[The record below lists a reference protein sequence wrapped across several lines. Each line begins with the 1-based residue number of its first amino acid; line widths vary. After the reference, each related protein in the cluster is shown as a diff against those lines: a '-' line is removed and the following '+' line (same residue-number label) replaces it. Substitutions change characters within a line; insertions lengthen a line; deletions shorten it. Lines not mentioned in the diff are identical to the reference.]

1 MDYKKITN
9 KNYNLHII
17 NTDKFKTIN
26 VMVNFKRKIKKDEI
40 TIRNLLND
48 ILINTSKKYK
58 TSRDIEIETEELYDL
73 GISSNPHKSGNYH
86 IISFK
91 ETFLNEKYTEK
102 GMNEKSIEFLLEL
115 IFNANINDN
124 KFDKEYFEIIKR
136 TVEDDIKSLKDNTKK
151 YSLTRLYE
159 EMDKGPLSYR
169 TCGYLEDVDKI
180 TYSNLYDYY
189 KTVIENDKIDIFIIG
204 NLSNTY
210 EQLFNKYIKNTIR
223 IEDNMSH
230 YLDLEVTEE
239 KIKKETIKTNQS
251 KLSIGL
257 KIKDITDFELKYV
270 INLYSLILGGSSNS
284 KLFKVVREEN
294 SLCYY
299 ISSSVSVISK
309 IITIIAGINASDYD
323 KTIKL
328 IREEIDKLKNGNIN
342 EQDIEE
348 AKKIYISGCKEVYD
362 SPNLIINNYLSHEYA
377 DLDLVSDRIKTIE
390 KVTKEDI
397 IRLAKKVVIDTIFL
411 LEGTDENEET
421 SSL

>member
-1 MDYKKITN
+1 
-9 KNYNLHII
+9 
-17 NTDKFKTIN
+17 
-26 VMVNFKRKIKKDEI
+26 
-40 TIRNLLND
+40 
-48 ILINTSKKYK
+48 
-58 TSRDIEIETEELYDL
+58 
-73 GISSNPHKSGNYH
+73 
-86 IISFK
+86 
-91 ETFLNEKYTEK
+91 
-102 GMNEKSIEFLLEL
+102 MNEKSIEFLLEL

-180 TYSNLYDYY
+180 TESNLYDYY

-204 NLSNTY
+204 NLSDTY
-210 EQLFNKYIKNTIR
+210 EQLFNKYIPDTIR
-223 IEDNMSH
+223 IEDNISH
-230 YLDLEVTEE
+230 YLDLEVAEE
-239 KIKKETIKTNQS
+239 KVKKETIKTNQS

-323 KTIKL
+323 ETIKL
-328 IREEIDKLKNGNIN
+328 IKEEIDRLKNGNIT

-377 DLDLVSDRIKTIE
+377 DLDIVSDRIKKIE

-397 IRLAKKVVIDTIFL
+397 IRLANKVVIDTIFL
-411 LEGTDENEET
+411 LEGIDENEET

>member
-9 KNYNLHII
+9 KKYNLHII

-48 ILINTSKKYK
+48 LLINTSKKYK

-73 GISSNPHKSGNYH
+73 GVSSNPHKSGNYH

-91 ETFLNEKYTEK
+91 ETFLNEKYTEV

-180 TYSNLYDYY
+180 TESNLYDYY

-204 NLSNTY
+204 NLSDSY
-210 EQLFNKYIKNTIR
+210 EQLFNKYIPDTIR
-223 IEDNMSH
+223 IEDNISH
-230 YLDLEVTEE
+230 YLDLEVAEE
-239 KIKKETIKTNQS
+239 KVKKETIKTNQS

-294 SLCYY
+294 SLCSY

-323 KTIKL
+323 ETIKL
-328 IREEIDKLKNGNIN
+328 IKEEIDRLKNGNIT

-377 DLDLVSDRIKTIE
+377 DLDIVSDRIKKIE

-397 IRLAKKVVIDTIFL
+397 IRLANKVVIDTIFL
-411 LEGTDENEET
+411 LEGIDENEET

>member
-48 ILINTSKKYK
+48 LLINTSKKYK

-73 GISSNPHKSGNYH
+73 GVSSNPHKSGNYH

-91 ETFLNEKYTEK
+91 ETFLNEKYTEV

-180 TYSNLYDYY
+180 TESNLYDYY

-204 NLSNTY
+204 NLSDTY
-210 EQLFNKYIKNTIR
+210 EQLFNKYIPDTIR
-223 IEDNMSH
+223 IEDNISH
-230 YLDLEVTEE
+230 YLDLEVAEE
-239 KIKKETIKTNQS
+239 KVKKETIKTNQS

-323 KTIKL
+323 ETIKL
-328 IREEIDKLKNGNIN
+328 IKEEIDRLKNGNIT

-377 DLDLVSDRIKTIE
+377 DLDIVSDRIKKIE

-397 IRLAKKVVIDTIFL
+397 IRLANKVVIDTIFL
-411 LEGTDENEET
+411 LEGIDENEET

>member
-48 ILINTSKKYK
+48 LLINTSKKYK

-73 GISSNPHKSGNYH
+73 GVSSNPHKSGNYH

-91 ETFLNEKYTEK
+91 ETFLNEKYTEV

-180 TYSNLYDYY
+180 TEANLYDYY

-204 NLSNTY
+204 NLSDTY
-210 EQLFNKYIKNTIR
+210 EQLFNKYIPDTIR
-223 IEDNMSH
+223 IEDNISH
-230 YLDLEVTEE
+230 YLDLEVAEE
-239 KIKKETIKTNQS
+239 KVKKETIKTNQS

-323 KTIKL
+323 ETIKL
-328 IREEIDKLKNGNIN
+328 IKEEIDKLKNGNIT

-377 DLDLVSDRIKTIE
+377 DLDIVSDRIKKIE

-397 IRLAKKVVIDTIFL
+397 IRLANKVVIDTIFL
-411 LEGTDENEET
+411 LEGIDENEET

>member
-48 ILINTSKKYK
+48 LLINTSKKYK

-73 GISSNPHKSGNYH
+73 GVSSNPHKSGNYH

-91 ETFLNEKYTEK
+91 ETFLNEKYTEV

-180 TYSNLYDYY
+180 TESNLYDYY

-204 NLSNTY
+204 NLSDTY
-210 EQLFNKYIKNTIR
+210 EQLFNKYIPDTIR
-223 IEDNMSH
+223 IEDNISH
-230 YLDLEVTEE
+230 YLDLEVAEE
-239 KIKKETIKTNQS
+239 KEKKETIKTNQS

-323 KTIKL
+323 ETIKL
-328 IREEIDKLKNGNIN
+328 IKEEIDRLKNGNIT

-377 DLDLVSDRIKTIE
+377 DLDIVSDRIKKIE

-397 IRLAKKVVIDTIFL
+397 IRLANKVVIDTIFL
-411 LEGTDENEET
+411 LEGIDENEET

>member
-73 GISSNPHKSGNYH
+73 GVSSNPHKSGNYH

-91 ETFLNEKYTEK
+91 ETFLNEKYTEV

-180 TYSNLYDYY
+180 TDSNLYDYY

-204 NLSNTY
+204 NLSDTY

-223 IEDNMSH
+223 IEDNISH
-230 YLDLEVTEE
+230 YLDLEITEE

-299 ISSSVSVISK
+299 INSSVSVISK

-323 KTIKL
+323 ETIKL
-328 IREEIDKLKNGNIN
+328 IREEIDKLKNGNIT

-348 AKKIYISGCKEVYD
+348 AKKIYISGCKEIYD
-362 SPNLIINNYLSHEYA
+362 SPNSIINNYLSHEYA
-377 DLDLVSDRIKTIE
+377 DLDLVSDRIKKIE

-397 IRLAKKVVIDTIFL
+397 IRLANKVVIDTIFL

>member
-48 ILINTSKKYK
+48 LLINTSKKYK

-73 GISSNPHKSGNYH
+73 GVSSNPHKSGNYH

-91 ETFLNEKYTEK
+91 ETFLNEKYTEV

-180 TYSNLYDYY
+180 TESNLYDYY

-204 NLSNTY
+204 NLSDSY
-210 EQLFNKYIKNTIR
+210 EQLFNKYIPDTIR
-223 IEDNMSH
+223 IEDNISH
-230 YLDLEVTEE
+230 YLDLEVAEE
-239 KIKKETIKTNQS
+239 KVKKETIKTNQS

-323 KTIKL
+323 ETIKL
-328 IREEIDKLKNGNIN
+328 IKEEIDKLKNGNIT

-377 DLDLVSDRIKTIE
+377 DLDIVSDRIKKIE

-397 IRLAKKVVIDTIFL
+397 IRLANKVVIDTIFL
-411 LEGTDENEET
+411 LEGIDENEET

>member
-1 MDYKKITN
+1 MYYKKITN

-48 ILINTSKKYK
+48 LLINTSKKYK

-73 GISSNPHKSGNYH
+73 GVSSNPHKSGNYH

-91 ETFLNEKYTEK
+91 ETFLNEKYTEV

-180 TYSNLYDYY
+180 TESNLYDYY

-204 NLSNTY
+204 NLSDSY
-210 EQLFNKYIKNTIR
+210 EQLFNKYIPDTIR
-223 IEDNMSH
+223 IEDNISH
-230 YLDLEVTEE
+230 YLDLEVAEE
-239 KIKKETIKTNQS
+239 KVKKETIKTNQS

-323 KTIKL
+323 ETIKL
-328 IREEIDKLKNGNIN
+328 IKEEIDKLKNGNIT

-377 DLDLVSDRIKTIE
+377 DLDIVSDRIKKIE

-397 IRLAKKVVIDTIFL
+397 IRLANKVVIDTIFL
-411 LEGTDENEET
+411 LEGIDENEET